1 MFTIPT
7 SWYFLYHQKTIN
19 LLRFKKLIV
28 FFFFSFICLAT
39 ATPLK
44 PYVFNNHYRHLS
56 EYYQFI
62 EDCNTLSTQQ
72 VLQKFNSG
80 AFKSQKPNTPFTSG
94 ISTCSN

>member
-7 SWYFLYHQKTIN
+7 SWYFLHHKKIIN
-19 LLRFKKLIV
+19 FLRCKKLIV
-28 FFFFSFICLAT
+28 FFFFSFIGLAT

-44 PYVFNNHYRHLS
+44 PYVFNNHYGHLS

-62 EDCNTLSTQQ
+62 EDCSAFSTQQ

-80 AFKSQKPNTPFTSG
+80 AFKS
-94 ISTCSN
+94 